1 MLLAQQHHS
10 SSPAE
15 KEILCVLES
24 ADRQSAWEDLPNL
37 CYTTLANASKIATCG
52 RCAAGTE
59 YTPATLN
66 PQNMKCF
73 NTRMY
78 YSASDLC
85 QGSSSRIRGLSPI
98 ALRPLQ
104 CLSCT
109 HLPCASIRWGTGTR
123 TFTSN
128 RKGPS
133 KLASWPI
140 LRALLT
146 LYTNPQVTLSLRQE

>member
-1 MLLAQQHHS
+1 MYDGTCPPYHFNRHVPESCL
-10 SSPAE
+10 SPACTATPQ
-15 KEILCVLES
+15 LQSMASRGRACVLES

-37 CYTTLANASKIATCG
+37 CYTTLTNASKIATCG

-85 QGSSSRIRGLSPI
+85 QGSRLRGLSPI
-98 ALRPLQ
+98 APRPL
-104 CLSCT
+104 LSDMPQLHT
-109 HLPCASIRWGTGTR
+109 SAVREYSLGHWHAHLHVEP
-123 TFTSN
+123 
-128 RKGPS
+128 
-133 KLASWPI
+133 
-140 LRALLT
+140 
-146 LYTNPQVTLSLRQE
+146 